1 LAAQDE
7 IPGLGARTDRPRL
20 NTAADLGQQKLSPTE
35 GFVLSRVDG
44 QSSYDDICKVSGL
57 GREQTLEILRSLK
70 QAKLILGPNERVVG
84 GVRKPLRPATPQ
96 SGIAVED
103 PRSTQATPPQVERTS
118 AEPVP
123 PPSPAPSA
131 PAPKEPEKPHA
142 KTAPAPATSRGVGP
156 LERLDDGSPV
166 AENELKDWPEADPL
180 LKERIIRL
188 HRRMK
193 KLSPFEFLGLPSK
206 ADAAALRRAF
216 TIASKELHPDR
227 YFGQKLGSFKNK
239 LAAIFARLTE
249 AMQEIEDGQKG
260 KR

>member
-44 QSSYDDICKVSGL
+44 QSSYDDICKVSSL
-57 GREQTLEILRSLK
+57 GREQTLEILRALK
-70 QAKLILGPNERVVG
+70 QSKLILGPTERVVG
-84 GVRKPLRPATPQ
+84 AVRKPLRPATPQ
-96 SGIAVED
+96 RGIAVEN
-103 PRSTQATPPQVERTS
+103 TS
-118 AEPVP
+118 PPVP
-123 PPSPAPSA
+123 PPQIDRKPAEPAPPPAPAAPAPIQPEGQKPRPKSA
-131 PAPKEPEKPHA
+131 PAPA
-142 KTAPAPATSRGVGP
+142 STRGPGP
-156 LERLDDGSPV
+156 LERLDDGSRV
-166 AENELKDWPEADPL
+166 AESDLKDWPDADPL

-193 KLSPFEFLGLPSK
+193 ELSPFQLLGVDPK
-206 ADAAALRRAF
+206 EDKGAIRRAF
-216 TIASKELHPDR
+216 AVASKELHPDR
-227 YFGQKLGSFKNK
+227 YFGKNLGSFKAK